1 MIVGTALNLL
11 LGIKGLDMT
20 KTISG
25 AGIPLDNVI
34 HPAVHPVNVAWL
46 FVVGIAVAVVVSFLP
61 SRAASRM
68 DPIDAI
74 RSV

>member
-1 MIVGTALNLL
+1 
-11 LGIKGLDMT
+11 MT
-20 KTISG
+20 RTISG

-34 HPAVHPVNVAWL
+34 HPAVHPANVAWL

-61 SRAASRM
+61 SRTAARM